1 MVGTQILP
9 AKIQRAYNR
18 KSPSALPRRGRAVPL
33 WLAGAAWLA
42 FPATLMAQD
51 ADQTGSAASAIGDIV
66 VTAQK
71 RSENMMKVPVAISAF
86 TGDMLQKSGVQGV
99 QGLSVSTP
107 AIVYPSTGAYAQPY
121 IRGVGSRLLQNGL
134 DPSVATYIDNRYIS
148 RQSAVVFD
156 FADIERVEVLKGP
169 QGALFGRNASAGAI
183 RVITKDVGKTL
194 EGYVKAGYG
203 NYNQWTLSGAVN
215 APLTEDLG
223 VRISAMTSQR
233 DGYAKNKVPGAR
245 EDWDDRNFIALRSK
259 FRWTPGDVLDARLS
273 LSYWF
278 QDDNAGNDVV
288 ALGPPQLTTGLA
300 NGGITGTD
308 RKHVATALT
317 GANKKEEFAG
327 ELNLG
332 FDLGAV
338 QLQTITTYSSLDNRL
353 TFDGDGTSARLV
365 DAVVYEDSKTFSQ
378 EVQLTSQSG
387 SMIDWIIGAYYF
399 RDNTAFDTTID
410 VGPMVIS
417 NGLQKVLTESYAAFG
432 QATWH
437 ISPALS
443 FIVGGR
449 YSHDSKAVDSL
460 ASPNPDTATLPV
472 TPYHDDRSW
481 SKFTPSATLQY
492 DFGDTLLYG
501 KFARGYKSGGFNYP
515 VQDQPVLSPEVLD
528 MYEIGLKGNFFDRA
542 VRTTLS
548 AYYYDYGDL
557 QVTRAAAAGV
567 GVIVTTEN
575 AANAELY
582 GVDADISWS
591 VTPALTLTGAL
602 SWQHS
607 QYKDYLANAKV
618 YRAVL
623 PGGTGAG
630 MVDVGFDAD
639 GHRLLRA
646 PEFSAYAAAN
656 YDIAVGDGT
665 IPITL
670 SYAYKGSYD
679 FDFIYDPPGATQTGT
694 TRALRQKAY
703 SLVNGR
709 IGYQPGSDTW
719 SVSAWVNNLFNE
731 NYFDDVVGAGVG
743 IRGSYG
749 APRTYGV
756 EFQFNF

>member
-1 MVGTQILP
+1 MELQSNSARRHAGRIALLLCGT
-9 AKIQRAYNR
+9 
-18 KSPSALPRRGRAVPL
+18 AL
-33 WLAGAAWLA
+33 LAAPMSVLA
-42 FPATLMAQD
+42 QDGSKAAQD
-51 ADQTGSAASAIGDIV
+51 AATASSNDII

-99 QGLSVSTP
+99 QGLSVATP

-156 FADIERVEVLKGP
+156 FADVERVEVLKGP

-183 RVITKDVGKTL
+183 RVLTKEVDKDV

-215 APLTEDLG
+215 APLTENFG
-223 VRISAMTSQR
+223 MRISGMTSQR
-233 DGYAKNKVPGAR
+233 DGYVKNLVPTGR
-245 EDWDDRNFIALRSK
+245 KELDDRDFNAVRIK
-259 FRWTPGDVLDARLS
+259 TRWTPGDVLDAKLS
-273 LSYWF
+273 LSYWS
-278 QDDNAGNDVV
+278 QNDNAGNDTV
-288 ALGPPQLTTGLA
+288 ALGPPEYTTGLA

-308 RKHVATALT
+308 SKHVATALT

-332 FDLGAV
+332 FDLGGV
-338 QLQTITTYSSLDNRL
+338 QLQSISTYARLDNRL
-353 TFDGDGTSARLV
+353 TFDGDGTSSRLV
-365 DAVVYEDSKTFSQ
+365 DATVFENTRTFSQ
-378 EVQLTSQSG
+378 ELQLSSQG
-387 SMIDWIIGAYYF
+387 TNTIDWIAGAFYF
-399 RDNTAFDTTID
+399 HDDTSFDTIID
-410 VGPMVIS
+410 VGPRIVS
-417 NGLQKVLTESYAAFG
+417 NGLQRVKTESYAAFG

-437 ISPALS
+437 ISPMLS
-443 FIVGGR
+443 FVVGGR
-449 YSHDSKAVDSL
+449 YSHDRKDVSSVASPHRGAVTLPATPDEDSKA
-460 ASPNPDTATLPV
+460 
-472 TPYHDDRSW
+472 W

-492 DFGDTLLYG
+492 DFGNTLVYA

-515 VQDQPVLSPEVLD
+515 VQNQPVLSPEILD
-528 MYEIGLKGNFFDRA
+528 MYELGLKGNFFDRA

-548 AYYYDYGDL
+548 AYYYDYSDL
-557 QVTRAAAAGV
+557 QVTRAAAEGV

-582 GVDADISWS
+582 GLDADVTWS
-591 VTPALTLTGAL
+591 VTPAFTLTGAA

-607 QYKDYLANAKV
+607 QYKDYLASAKV
-618 YRAVL
+618 YRSVL
-623 PGGTGAG
+623 PGGTARG

-646 PEFSAYAAAN
+646 PKFSAYAAAN
-656 YDIAVGDGT
+656 YDLPVGSGVV
-665 IPITL
+665 PINL

-679 FDFIYDPPGATQTGT
+679 FDFVYDPPNATRTGT

-703 SLVNGR
+703 SIVNGR
-709 IGYQPGSDTW
+709 IGYRPESDRW
-719 SVSAWVNNLFNE
+719 SVSAWVNNLLKE
-731 NYFDDVVGAGVG
+731 KYFDDVVAAGVG